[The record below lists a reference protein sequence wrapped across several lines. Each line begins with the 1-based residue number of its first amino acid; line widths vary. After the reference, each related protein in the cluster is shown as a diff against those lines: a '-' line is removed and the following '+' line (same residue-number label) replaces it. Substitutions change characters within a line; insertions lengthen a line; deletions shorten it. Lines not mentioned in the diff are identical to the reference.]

1 MIQDDSTQARSA
13 MNENSKIQIVSQ
25 DMMRRLMNTKEE
37 LGAENRGAFVDMYVK
52 KTASGS
58 RPGGYL

>member
-1 MIQDDSTQARSA
+1 

-37 LGAENRGAFVDMYVK
+37 LGAENRGAFVDMYAK
-52 KTASGS
+52 KT
-58 RPGGYL
+58 GGYL